1 MKENINPIKE
11 NDNMMPYM
19 KNMGMMQQP
28 NPMMMPQQSNP
39 MMAMP
44 QSNQMMMMMPQQ
56 ICPMMQQN
64 LQMMT
69 MQENQLEA
77 MYPKTYHIINP
88 VVQHYC
94 DMMDMKYGVMNNPT
108 KEQLDEACE
117 NICKDVEGEVDKA
130 VGDEMKEGQRQ
141 LGFGGRRILRDLAG
155 ILLLRELLRRRRF
168 FGFFGMPFFGGF

>member
-1 MKENINPIKE
+1 
-11 NDNMMPYM
+11 MMIMP
-19 KNMGMMQQP
+19 QS
-28 NPMMMPQQSNP
+28 NPMMMPLHN
-39 MMAMP
+39 
-44 QSNQMMMMMPQQ
+44 
-56 ICPMMQQN
+56 CPMMQQN
-64 LQMMT
+64 FQMME

-94 DMMDMKYGVMNNPT
+94 DMMDMKYGAMNIPT

-117 NICKDVEGEVDKA
+117 HICKDVEGEIDKV

-155 ILLLRELLRRRRF
+155 ILLIRELFRRRRF
-168 FGFFGMPFFGGF
+168 FGYYGMPFFGGY